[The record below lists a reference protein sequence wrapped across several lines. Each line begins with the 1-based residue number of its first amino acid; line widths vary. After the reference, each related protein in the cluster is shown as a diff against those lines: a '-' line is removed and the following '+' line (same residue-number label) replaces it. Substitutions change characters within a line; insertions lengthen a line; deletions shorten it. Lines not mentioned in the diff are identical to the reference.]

1 MRLLPYM
8 WLFCCLLMPV
18 SLFADELS
26 GRIEL
31 NYSNARTTT
40 EDAAGISTETK
51 SDSFAHLY
59 SLNFQRAIYPNLM
72 LLAGGLFS
80 QTISN
85 DQTDDT
91 DSKLTATTKNGFLDL
106 SLGTRFLTS
115 GLGYNRFEDKVD
127 IRDST
132 SFTSVRE
139 NYNANLGL
147 RPEGLPEVNI
157 RLLRT
162 YSYDKDREFQDD
174 ITDILSLGAKYEPL
188 RNLDLR
194 YNTEL
199 SILTDRLTDREVN
212 RTTHNALAT
221 YTRNFGKRVFM
232 RTSYNFGHQETRTTT
247 GGSGE
252 ILFQIFPFSGLSAV
266 ADTPSLV
273 TLDQNPALVD
283 GIFASAGINIGKTSI
298 GEDTSRRNIGVD
310 FINVSEV
317 NKILLWVDR
326 DLPDAVIKA
335 FSWDIYTSSDNLNWT
350 LVQTVSPALFGT
362 FDNRFEINFNNVK
375 TRYLKVVTRPLS
387 PAIVV
392 PPGFDVSNILVTE
405 LQTFIRKSAED
416 VEDKTSSTSHL
427 YDLNV
432 KWNILDRPTL
442 FYDFYYSN
450 SILQPAD
457 ISRYIITNALNLR
470 HRFSRTLSGAARI
483 GREDS
488 KETTA
493 GETTDKR
500 SANVYSASLAAT
512 PLPTLWH
519 SIIVSGRFDETETGS
534 TTSHSVFLN
543 NRAALYRG
551 LDFLLSGGASIS
563 DSETDRRSL
572 NTVINSGL
580 TAVPHPAVEV
590 ALNYSET
597 HSKQTGGELEDTSDF
612 SKSGLAS
619 ISYVPFDT
627 MYIFAS
633 YIVIAR
639 KDRNTNTL
647 QNYQA
652 TWSPLPDGDLQFN
665 VAYYETL
672 NSEND
677 GKTRTITP
685 SLRWRLMRNA
695 YLNVAYTI
703 LTDKSVIQDSETKI
717 FTSTLSMTL

>member
-1 MRLLPYM
+1 
-8 WLFCCLLMPV
+8 MPL
-18 SLFADELS
+18 SLFADDLS

-31 NYSNARTTT
+31 NYTDASTTT

-51 SDSFAHLY
+51 SDSFSHLY
-59 SLNFQRAIYPNLM
+59 GLNLQRAIYPNLT
-72 LLAGGLFS
+72 LFAGGLFS

-85 DQTDDT
+85 DHTDDT
-91 DSKLTATTKNGFLDL
+91 DFKSTTTTKSGFLDL
-106 SLGTRFLTS
+106 SLGTRYITS
-115 GLGYNRFEDKVD
+115 GLGYNRLEDKVD

-132 SFTSVRE
+132 SFTGVRE
-139 NYNANLGL
+139 NYTANLGL

-162 YSYDKDREFQDD
+162 YNYDKDRAFQDD
-174 ITDILSLGAKYEPL
+174 VTDNLSLGLKYEPY
-188 RNLDLR
+188 RGLDLR
-194 YNTEL
+194 YQTEL
-199 SILTDRLTDREVN
+199 SILTDRLSDHEVN
-212 RTTHNALAT
+212 RTAHNALGT

-232 RTSYNFGHQETRTTT
+232 RTSYNYGHQETRTTT

-252 ILFQIFPFSGLSAV
+252 VLFQIFPFSGLSAV

-273 TLDQNPALVD
+273 TLDQNPALID

-298 GEDTSRRNIGVD
+298 GEDTSKRNIGVD

-317 NKILLWVDR
+317 NKIFLWVDR

-350 LVQTVSPALFGT
+350 KVQTVSPALFGT

-375 TRYLKVVTRPLS
+375 TRYLKVVTSPLS
-387 PAIVV
+387 PAIFV
-392 PPGFDVSNILVTE
+392 PSGFDVSNILVTE
-405 LQTFIRKSAED
+405 LQTFIRKSADE

-470 HRFSRTLSGAARI
+470 HRFSSILSGAARI
-483 GREDS
+483 AREDG
-488 KETTA
+488 KETTG

-500 SANVYSASLAAT
+500 SANAYSASLTAT
-512 PLPTLWH
+512 PLPTLMH
-519 SIIVSGRFDETETGS
+519 NLTVSGRFEKTETGS
-534 TTSHSVFLN
+534 VSSHSVFLN

-551 LDFLLSGGASIS
+551 LDFLLSGGASVS
-563 DSETDRRSL
+563 YSETDRRNL
-572 NTVINSGL
+572 NTVFNSGL
-580 TAVPHPAVEV
+580 TAVPHPKVEIG
-590 ALNYSET
+590 LIYSET
-597 HSKQTGGELEDTSDF
+597 HSKQTGGDLEDNSDF
-612 SKSGLAS
+612 SKSGQAS
-619 ISYVPFDT
+619 ISYLPFDT

-633 YIVIAR
+633 YRVIAR

-647 QNYQA
+647 QSYEA
-652 TWSPLPDGDLQFN
+652 TWSPFPDGDLQFN
-665 VAYYETL
+665 VSYFETL
-672 NSEND
+672 NSETD

-685 SLRWRLMRNA
+685 SLRWRLMRNT
-695 YLNVAYTI
+695 YLNVAYSV
-703 LTDKSVIQDSETKI
+703 LTDKSVIQDSETKT